1 MAWAYAHPT
10 FPYSHWRAQREQP
23 SCPAGLSMQTPRRKL
38 QPIKVYCSTEER
50 RLIER
55 QADVAGVSASE
66 YLRTIGLNFP
76 LKSRVDQ
83 QAVKEMLKTRADMAR
98 AGGLLK
104 MILKNEERLLGY
116 TGEQIKQKTV
126 DMLDKI
132 EVNMTKLNYICEY
145 ILRNDT

>member
-1 MAWAYAHPT
+1 MDLRPPHVPLFALACST
-10 FPYSHWRAQREQP
+10 GTTI
-23 SCPAGLSMQTPRRKL
+23 CPAGLSMQTPRRKL

-55 QADVAGVSASE
+55 QADAAGVSASE

-76 LKSRVDQ
+76 LKSRVDH

-132 EVNMTKLNYICEY
+132 EVNMTKLSYICEY

>member
-1 MAWAYAHPT
+1 M
-10 FPYSHWRAQREQP
+10 
-23 SCPAGLSMQTPRRKL
+23 
-38 QPIKVYCSTEER
+38 
-50 RLIER
+50 
-55 QADVAGVSASE
+55 AGVSASE